1 MNLGKY
7 WKAIT
12 AFLSLVVTN
21 LAYRVTNGEE
31 PLPAFDD
38 YKGWALFALTTVAG
52 TFLTW
57 AKGNKGFVEADK
69 VEAPTINSELIVDEF
84 EADTE
89 PIPVAEQAEK
99 PKRRRPVI

>member
-31 PLPAFDD
+31 PLPALDD
-38 YKGWALFALTTVAG
+38 YKGWALFAATTVAG
-52 TFLTW
+52 TFITW

-69 VEAPTINSELIVDEF
+69 ASDES
-84 EADTE
+84 EADTV
-89 PIPVAEQAEK
+89 PIPVQAEPVA
-99 PKRRRPVI
+99 PKRRKPVI